1 VRDEEGCGAVNI
13 VCSYVVCRCE
23 HHTLPISPH
32 GGKKKRSGQSAMNRS
47 KQMIM
52 AKRTIVVLLIS
63 LALTSVHLAEAQKQ
77 ATTPRIGVLLLGAPP
92 NANLDTFIQGLRE
105 LGYIEGKNILIEY
118 RFAEGKQD
126 RLPELAMEL
135 VRLKVDAI
143 FTGGTRAIF
152 ALKQVT
158 KTIPIVFFS
167 TSDPIGT
174 GVVASLAHPGGN
186 ITGISAL
193 ASDLWPKRLELLKEI
208 SPKLSRVAMV
218 WNKGSAGMNLEAK
231 ATQEVAGPLGVTL
244 QDRGVKDVNELD
256 TVFALMIKDRPD
268 GFLALM
274 DPVLNFYQ
282 KRILDFLAQNRLPAI
297 FESRDWVEAGGLI
310 SYGAVYS
317 DAFRRAAALID
328 KILKGAKP
336 AEIPVE
342 QPTRF
347 ELVINLKTAKQIGLT
362 IPPNVLARADKVFK

>member
-1 VRDEEGCGAVNI
+1 MNKK
-13 VCSYVVCRCE
+13 
-23 HHTLPISPH
+23 IS
-32 GGKKKRSGQSAMNRS
+32 GLGLCA
-47 KQMIM
+47 
-52 AKRTIVVLLIS
+52 LLF
-63 LALTSVHLAEAQKQ
+63 ALSPSAEAQKELKI
-77 ATTPRIGVLLLGAPP
+77 PRIGVLWLGARP
-92 NANLDTFIQGLRE
+92 NANLDAFIQGLRE

-118 RFAEGKQD
+118 RVAEGKAD
-126 RLPELAMEL
+126 RLPELATEL

-143 FTGGTRAIF
+143 FTGGTPAIF
-152 ALKQVT
+152 ALREAT

-186 ITGISAL
+186 ITGISVL

-218 WNKGSAGMNLEAK
+218 WNKGNAGMALEAK

-244 QDRGVKDVNELD
+244 QDRGVKDPNELD

-274 DPVLNFYQ
+274 DPVLTSRQ
-282 KRILDFLAQNRLPAI
+282 KRILDFLEQIRLPAV
-297 FESRDWVEAGGLI
+297 FESKGWVEAGGLI
-310 SYGAVYS
+310 SYGANYP
-317 DAFRRAAALID
+317 DAFRRAAALMD

-336 AEIPVE
+336 ADLPVE
-342 QPTRF
+342 QPTKF
-347 ELVINLKTAKQIGLT
+347 ELVVNLKTAKQIGLT
-362 IPPNVLARADKVFK
+362 IPPNVLARADKVIK